1 MSLALLPLG
10 EGVLQHVVAHLESN
24 DESKLREP
32 T

>member
-1 MSLALLPLG
+1 MSLAPLSLG

-24 DESKLREP
+24 DESKLKAP